1 MRKLVMGMMTT
12 LNGRLDDPNEWT
24 TEIPD
29 DLYGEIDRR
38 FETFDAILV
47 GRTTYEEMFEY
58 WPGAETAET
67 GSEIGKSMAR
77 KMNRYAKYVFSGASE
92 QSELEWD
99 NAEQVLAHGDD
110 DVTRFVNELK
120 SRPGGHIHLAGGAQL
135 AQTCVRLGLVD
146 EYRLFVWPV
155 VSPGSRWFDPID
167 AQRHMRLA
175 NTATYSNGVVGL
187 DYEPAGPA

>member
-12 LNGRLDDPNEWT
+12 LNGRLDDPDEWT

-29 DLYGEIDRR
+29 DLYAEIDRR

-99 NAEQVLAHGDD
+99 NAEQVLAHGDG

-135 AQTCVRLGLVD
+135 AQTGVRLGLVN

>member
-24 TEIPD
+24 SEIPD
-29 DLYGEIDRR
+29 DLYGEIERR

-47 GRTTYEEMFEY
+47 GRTTYDEMFEY
-58 WPGAETAET
+58 WPGAETAEG
-67 GSEIGKSMAR
+67 GSEIGKRMAR
-77 KMNRYAKYVFSGASE
+77 KMNRYTKYVFSGANE
-92 QSELEWD
+92 QTELEWE

-120 SRPGGHIHLAGGAQL
+120 SRSGGDIHLAGGAQL

-175 NTATYSNGVVGL
+175 STIAYSNGVVGL
-187 DYEPAGPA
+187 YYEAD